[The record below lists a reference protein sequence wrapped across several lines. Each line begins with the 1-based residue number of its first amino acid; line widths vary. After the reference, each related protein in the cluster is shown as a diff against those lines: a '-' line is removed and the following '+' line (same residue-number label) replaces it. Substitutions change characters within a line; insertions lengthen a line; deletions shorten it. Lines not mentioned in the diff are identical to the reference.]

1 MVSLHGSQQIHAQ
14 QSDSREQPSGE
25 ECEFE
30 AASRHS
36 RDAPDPVD
44 VVAGVHRGRGGG
56 TTQPHKPIGQ
66 WDTKTIPLHRRRAVE
81 TQMETKPKTTKQAG
95 ASRPAQLNMNPSAFF
110 AELHKLIQPDQMGWT
125 SDLHIELL
133 RRVLLHLN
141 DAEGNPAKIE
151 ARLMNILMLIFRPT
165 EPMQRQVMQ
174 QAFAEAGYAL
184 DADSETTLMTM
195 FNAAQFGKFLVKTVN
210 PQTGRPFIKEDPKR
224 GVKKNKF
231 AALVVAGAAPAA
243 VEQEEEANA

>member
-1 MVSLHGSQQIHAQ
+1 
-14 QSDSREQPSGE
+14 
-25 ECEFE
+25 
-30 AASRHS
+30 
-36 RDAPDPVD
+36 
-44 VVAGVHRGRGGG
+44 
-56 TTQPHKPIGQ
+56 
-66 WDTKTIPLHRRRAVE
+66 
-81 TQMETKPKTTKQAG
+81 METKPKTTKQAG